1 MKEYK
6 KINKLLKSLSNS
18 TPIYLAGHITP
29 DQDSICS
36 SIALAE
42 YLTMLGKKAYVLLA
56 DDDKDIIDWLD
67 DDSLITDKVKSEKFV
82 FISLDVNTKN
92 RLGRYEKYFEKA
104 ELTINIDHHQN
115 NKKQSNYVLSKPGIS
130 STCEMIY
137 NLITCNSEKYLTKKI
152 CRCLYAGILTDT
164 NGFTRRISNKT
175 FGIAQNLVNKE
186 IDYVYITKKTLF
198 ETSIYEAKALA
209 KAINNLLF
217 DGIYY
222 VVIDKKDK
230 DFKDLTNNFVFKHIS
245 EELRKITDINIFLVM
260 IKNGENITA
269 KIMTNYEDNA
279 NKIAEL
285 FDGGGHKKEAGFE
298 TEKSV
303 KDILKT
309 IKNFL
314 KKDK

>member
-6 KINKLLKSLSNS
+6 KINKLLKSLSKS

-29 DQDSICS
+29 DQDSVCS

-56 DDDKDIIDWLD
+56 DEDEDIIDWLD
-67 DDSLITDKVKSEKFV
+67 DDSLITDKVKAEKFV

-92 RLGRYEKYFEKA
+92 RLGRYEEYFEKA

-137 NLITCNSEKYLTKKI
+137 NLICCNSEKYLTKKI

-175 FGIAQNLVNKE
+175 FGIAQNLINKE

-209 KAINNLLF
+209 KAINNLSF
-217 DGIYY
+217 DGLYY
-222 VVIDKKDK
+222 VLVDKKDK
-230 DFKDLTNNFVFKHIS
+230 DFKELTNNFVFKHIS

-260 IKNGENITA
+260 IKNNENITA

-285 FDGGGHKKEAGFE
+285 FGGGGHKKEAGFE
-298 TEKSV
+298 TKQSV

>member
-42 YLTMLGKKAYVLLA
+42 YLTMLGKKAYVLLT

-67 DDSLITDKVKSEKFV
+67 DDSLITDEVKSEKFV